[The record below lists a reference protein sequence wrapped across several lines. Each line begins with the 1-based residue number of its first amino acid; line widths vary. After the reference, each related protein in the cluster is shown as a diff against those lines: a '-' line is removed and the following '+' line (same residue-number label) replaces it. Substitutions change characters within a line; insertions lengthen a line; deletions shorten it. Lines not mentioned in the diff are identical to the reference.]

1 MYLTEELLTEWTGL
15 KGRDLSI
22 FYLTYKQHSANGLL
36 HTDLDYIKQDILKF
50 KDTIYSQQHQQYKEN
65 KQVVT
70 CGTPLIY
77 SKIKR
82 EEEKTQSNI
91 KNLIQLWESK
101 IERNM

>member
-15 KGRDLSI
+15 KGKDLSI

-36 HTDLDYIKQDILKF
+36 HSDLEYIKQDILKF
-50 KDTIYSQQHQQYKEN
+50 KDTIYNKLH

-77 SKIKR
+77 AQIKR
-82 EEEKTQSNI
+82 EEEKKQSNV
-91 KNLIQLWESK
+91 KSMIQLWESK
-101 IERNM
+101 IKRDM